1 MTKSDWGKCL
11 GAVVL
16 GAGAGALLEGERGAY
31 VGAAAGVAACFA
43 INAHSKRT
51 RTAGEVESDYRAV
64 HQQLPAQPEVISYA
78 TNVPSTGIRRGEP
91 LKIVS
96 NIEAISGSQQPIT
109 QVREQVRLYE
119 PGNQEPFKTTEKVAS
134 ESTGSGAYENTFTIT
149 FPQNFPQGRYTI
161 ETALFIN
168 GKKVDQGN
176 TPIQVVFDG
185 VDLIPVHATLA
196 RR

>member
-1 MTKSDWGKCL
+1 MISSTSSHSNRGLLLGSAMILALSGCATGSMTKSDWGKCL

-134 ESTGSGAYENTFTIT
+134 ESTRTTSSS
-149 FPQNFPQGRYTI
+149 
-161 ETALFIN
+161 
-168 GKKVDQGN
+168 
-176 TPIQVVFDG
+176 
-185 VDLIPVHATLA
+185 
-196 RR
+196 